1 MRPFLGPADTFC
13 MQDAMDTSPFR
24 QTLRPRTSK
33 TSLSPHR
40 EVAEALK
47 TRLSATLRDF
57 DRYLRNDFLIAQMTL
72 EEANYVLD
80 QIALF
85 NREAEH
91 YRAEA
96 RIPNRDTE
104 RLIAAGCR
112 LSADLSGK
120 IMGRMMDVLENS
132 DEGLRAINLQ
142 MRDHIR
148 NRHLSTTLLHK
159 AQAVRN
165 ETHRN
170 AESSGLGVIL

>member
-1 MRPFLGPADTFC
+1 M
-13 MQDAMDTSPFR
+13 SPFR
-24 QTLRPRTSK
+24 PPLRPSAPPSRK
-33 TSLSPHR
+33 
-40 EVAEALK
+40 EAAEAF
-47 TRLSATLRDF
+47 RSRVSGMIRDF
-57 DRYLRNDFLIAQMTL
+57 DRYLRNDFLIARMTP
-72 EEANYVLD
+72 EEAGYVLD

-91 YRAEA
+91 YRAEE
-96 RIPNRDTE
+96 RIPNRDIE

-132 DEGLRAINLQ
+132 DEGLRLINLQ
-142 MRDHIR
+142 LRDHIR
-148 NRHLSTTLLHK
+148 NKHLSTTLLHK

-170 AESSGLGVIL
+170 AETAGLGVIL